1 MINYPYYYI
10 VVNIILWNA
19 LFFSLLSQLGK
30 VQTRSICLSFSA
42 NRVYKKF
49 FFLFS
54 LFAVFAFHT
63 GDFAH
68 YAELVIYIKKWGDIT
83 HLEGFYVWLA
93 RLLHGNYF
101 LWRLVVWGCF
111 FYLLYLTL
119 KKLHRDNFLSL
130 FLFCSILLP
139 MSVEGRY
146 VLGLMLF
153 IYGFVSSLSSR
164 GKEKFFSILLLLC
177 SYFLHRS
184 IVLLFFLIPLSFVR
198 LNRKRIIILI
208 LLFPVFVYVFNVAVE
223 MVLGGDG
230 FITSLIDESAR
241 RSYIEEEQTVQQASK
256 GIEVLRIC
264 QNVVYIGLLLFVVWG
279 NLKRHDSRL
288 DARVISLS
296 FFICYI
302 SFILASSVINNPL
315 IFRRYFIL
323 TPYPIILIASGY
335 FKQTFYRSHLFWW
348 FAGFCFVWQNF
359 YMMLQMYYFS
369 FR

>member
-1 MINYPYYYI
+1 MINYSYYYI
-10 VVNIILWNA
+10 FINIILWNV
-19 LFFSLLSQLGK
+19 LFFSLLAK
-30 VQTRSICLSFSA
+30 VQTRSICLSFSR
-42 NRVYKKF
+42 NRVYKKYF
-49 FFLFS
+49 YLFVF
-54 LFAVFAFHT
+54 FAVFAFHT

-68 YAELVIYIKKWGDIT
+68 YAELVIYIKRWGNIT
-83 HLEGFYVWLA
+83 HLEDFYVWLA

-101 LWRLVVWGCF
+101 LWRLAVWGGF
-111 FYLLYLTL
+111 FYLFYLTL

-153 IYGFVSSLSSR
+153 IYGFVSFLCSR
-164 GKEKFFSILLLLC
+164 GRKRFWAVLLLVC

-198 LNRKRIIILI
+198 LNRKRVIILI
-208 LLFPVFVYVFNVAVE
+208 LLFPVLVYLFNVAVE
-223 MVLGGDG
+223 IVLGGDG

-241 RSYIEEEQTVQQASK
+241 RSYIEEEQTVQQVSK

-264 QNVVYIGLLLFVVWG
+264 QNIVYIGLLLFIIYYS
-279 NLKRHDSRL
+279 LKRYISRL
-288 DARVISLS
+288 DSYIISFS
-296 FFICYI
+296 FFICYV

-323 TPYPIILIASGY
+323 TPYPIILIASSY
-335 FKQTFYRSHLFWW
+335 FKQTFCRSHLFWW